1 MSKFNLSKLKYY
13 FPTIDLNKL
22 DPRESEI
29 NENILNIISEDS
41 SLNINKFFSPN
52 VRIKKK
58 GKTSRGLGGKMPDDE
73 GFNIESHINYL
84 NELKNLEIPN
94 MDIKKYLFILEINNY
109 NIKKYTE
116 TLKNKYNY
124 DIYN

>member
-1 MSKFNLSKLKYY
+1 MSKFNLSKLKFY

-52 VRIKKK
+52 VRIKKVK
-58 GKTSRGLGGKMPDDE
+58 QVE
-73 GFNIESHINYL
+73 V
-84 NELKNLEIPN
+84 
-94 MDIKKYLFILEINNY
+94 
-109 NIKKYTE
+109 
-116 TLKNKYNY
+116 
-124 DIYN
+124 